1 MLTPDT
7 KELLSVLT
15 TGYSVIFHVLS
26 YGSNGTTI
34 KGKGTIKHFTFER
47 MDDGRINFDFSW
59 GTFGHAGYYK
69 RETLEER
76 HGETAIKIA
85 WHLIVMCLNMKTFA
99 NPDERAEAFD
109 VLTRFVNGFNERYR
123 NTADNFELTPS
134 D

>member
-34 KGKGTIKHFTFER
+34 KGKGTSKHFTFER
-47 MDDGRINFDFSW
+47 MDDGCIDFDFSW
-59 GTFGHAGYYK
+59 GTFGHAGYYTEDTF
-69 RETLEER
+69 RDLYGSEVE
-76 HGETAIKIA
+76 KIA
-85 WHLIVMCLNMKTFA
+85 WWLVLNSLKMKTFSCSE
-99 NPDERAEAFD
+99 EREEAIN
-109 VLTRFVNGFNERYR
+109 VLTRFVNAFNERYR